1 MSDTIS
7 KLKDLKELLDGGALT
22 QDEFDAQKAVLLGN
36 SKITQVAPAPV
47 VVQPGMMQTRIQAS
61 RGIPADWLAGSW
73 TRPGDGCCLPTINGT
88 VTPIGESAFQFSA
101 PRLRD
106 WRKRRGRQK
115 WIYTR
120 DGGASGGD
128 TWTAREFK
136 LTVLDENTFSII
148 RPAGGGHV
156 IDLFF
161 TKDTKTSHRAKPV
174 ITQQP
179 DAMAGA

>member
-47 VVQPGMMQTRIQAS
+47 VGQPRVQSM

-73 TRPGDGCCLPTINGT
+73 TRPGDGCCKPTIEAT
-88 VTPIGESAFQFSA
+88 VTPMGDGAFTLTATNF
-101 PRLRD
+101 PRGKGL
-106 WRKRRGRQK
+106 
-115 WIYTR
+115 IYAR

-128 TWTAREFK
+128 TWTGQSVEQFK

-148 RPAGGGHV
+148 CERAG
-156 IDLFF
+156 ITDAIFF
-161 TKDTKTSHRAKPV
+161 KDTKTSHRAKPV

>member
-47 VVQPGMMQTRIQAS
+47 VGQPRVQSM

>member
-22 QDEFDAQKAVLLGN
+22 QDEFDTQKAVLLGN

-47 VVQPGMMQTRIQAS
+47 VGQPRVQSM

-73 TRPGDGCCLPTINGT
+73 TRPGDGCCKPTIEAT

-101 PRLRD
+101 P
-106 WRKRRGRQK
+106 GFQPASQK
-115 WIYTR
+115 YIYTR

-128 TWTAREFK
+128 TWTARQFK

-148 RPAGGGHV
+148 CERAG
-156 IDLFF
+156 ITDAIFF
-161 TKDTKTSHRAKPV
+161 KDTKTSHRAKPV

>member
-47 VVQPGMMQTRIQAS
+47 VGQPRVQSM

-73 TRPGDGCCLPTINGT
+73 TRPGDGCCKPTIEAT

-101 PRLRD
+101 PGFQPAR
-106 WRKRRGRQK
+106 WKK
-115 WIYTR
+115 KKNFSR

-128 TWTAREFK
+128 TWTARQFK

-148 RPAGGGHV
+148 CERAG
-156 IDLFF
+156 ITDAIFF
-161 TKDTKTSHRAKPV
+161 KDTKTSHRAKPV

-179 DAMAGA
+179 GAMAGA

>member
-73 TRPGDGCCLPTINGT
+73 TRPGDGCCKPTIEAT
-88 VTPIGESAFQFSA
+88 VTPMGDGAFTLTATNF
-101 PRLRD
+101 PRGKGL
-106 WRKRRGRQK
+106 
-115 WIYTR
+115 IYAR

-128 TWTAREFK
+128 TWTGQSVEQFK

-161 TKDTKTSHRAKPV
+161 TKDTKTSNKANQVTAPV
-174 ITQQP
+174 P
-179 DAMAGA
+179 EVMAGA

>member
-22 QDEFDAQKAVLLGN
+22 QDEFDTQKAVLLGN

-47 VVQPGMMQTRIQAS
+47 VGQPRVQSM

-73 TRPGDGCCLPTINGT
+73 TRPGDGCCKPTIEAT

-101 PRLRD
+101 PGFQPAR
-106 WRKRRGRQK
+106 WKK
-115 WIYTR
+115 KKKFSR

-128 TWTAREFK
+128 TWTARQFK

-148 RPAGGGHV
+148 CERAG
-156 IDLFF
+156 ITDAIFF
-161 TKDTKTSHRAKPV
+161 KDTKTSHRAKPV